1 MHDLAADKVC
11 CQAAKQVAFSGSK
24 IAVFTHPP
32 QVNHTKY
39 RKPQQEKKTPPNRKQ
54 RSGL

>member
-39 RKPQQEKKTPPNRKQ
+39 RKPQQEKKTPPQ
-54 RSGL
+54 